1 MLPKR
6 YLSAR
11 YARSGA
17 MIVQKY
23 IRRQRYVRYLQ
34 RYRYERHRYRKI
46 GRFGFGKRDGVAGFF
61 EEIPALI
68 LATIGMS
75 IFFITALMAYSNYMG
90 QQEAIK
96 FVDDGDAFSKAIRNY
111 KGLVY
116 DADGH
121 PIEGRFDYFKVPNLN
136 VTNVS
141 KDLNVKIKNRHFI
154 VEIKDVS
161 DYDTHYDVRIE
172 SSSREGLRRTEVL
185 STVYIRVTDDE
196 SHLARLTTVIW
207 V

>member
-1 MLPKR
+1 MLVK
-6 YLSAR
+6 
-11 YARSGA
+11 
-17 MIVQKY
+17 
-23 IRRQRYVRYLQ
+23 
-34 RYRYERHRYRKI
+34 RHRCKFSRFSRK
-46 GRFGFGKRDGVAGFF
+46 GVAGFF

-90 QQEAIK
+90 QQETIK
-96 FVDDGDAFSKAIRNY
+96 FIDDANAFSKAIRNY

-121 PIEGRFDYFKVPNLN
+121 PIEGRFDHYKVPNLN

-154 VEIKDVS
+154 VKIEDVS
-161 DYDTHYDVRIE
+161 DYDTHYNVTIE